1 VVSPGTVLS
10 RTTIETFASFA
21 SFADK
26 KGNPEIAAS
35 LMRE

>member
-1 VVSPGTVLS
+1 MSSEIAFGRPS
-10 RTTIETFASFA
+10 FEIFASFA

-26 KGNPEIAAS
+26 KMGPEIDYS